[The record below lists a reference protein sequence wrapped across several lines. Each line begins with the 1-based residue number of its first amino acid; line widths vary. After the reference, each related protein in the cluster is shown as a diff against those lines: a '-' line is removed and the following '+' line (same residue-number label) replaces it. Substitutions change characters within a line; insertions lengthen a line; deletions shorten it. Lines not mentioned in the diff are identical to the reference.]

1 MIHLFLGLRANL
13 NCRIFVIQLN
23 QERFPGQGENVLDL
37 IVVSLL
43 SN

>member
-23 QERFPGQGENVLDL
+23 QERFHLDRESVL
-37 IVVSLL
+37 VFL
-43 SN
+43 S